1 MIGNYHH
8 CYKYTTSAINLSL
21 LNIMISKLQEK
32 NLINYLNFQLLE
44 HTFFFHVNYYDQI
57 DRVAMGSPLGPV
69 LADLVMCFYE
79 KRWLVRSVS
88 VLWCFTFSP
97 SCQWYYLF
105 VWFWPRCWWILKILN
120 SHYPSIKFPFEKQ
133 IMTK

>member
-1 MIGNYHH
+1 M
-8 CYKYTTSAINLSL
+8 SL
-21 LNIMISKLQEK
+21 LNILISKLQEK

-79 KRWLVRSVS
+79 KRWLDQFQFCDVS
-88 VLWCFTFSP
+88 LSRRHVNDIIC
-97 SCQWYYLF
+97 LF
-105 VWFWPRCWWILKILN
+105 DSGQDVDEF
-120 SHYPSIKFPFEKQ
+120 
-133 IMTK
+133 